1 MAEECGCSDVC
12 VACALSNEKEI
23 ILIDCLGGEQEFK
36 ELVDLLFCLT
46 DSDICKFVS
55 GEDDRW
61 YIEINLYLS
70 GF

>member
-1 MAEECGCSDVC
+1 MR

-55 GEDDRW
+55 GEDDR
-61 YIEINLYLS
+61 
-70 GF
+70 